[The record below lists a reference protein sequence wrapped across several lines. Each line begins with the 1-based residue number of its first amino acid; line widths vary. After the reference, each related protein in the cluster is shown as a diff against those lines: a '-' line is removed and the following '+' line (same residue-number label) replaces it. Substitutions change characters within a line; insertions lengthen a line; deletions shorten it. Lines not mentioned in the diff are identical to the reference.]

1 MDFFKDFL
9 AKLAAFLRMIF
20 NLIGEDTSG
29 LDSIFPPETEEET
42 TEQPIA

>member
-1 MDFFKDFL
+1 MDFFKDIL

-29 LDSIFPPETEEET
+29 LDSIFPPETEETT
-42 TEQPIA
+42 TEKASV